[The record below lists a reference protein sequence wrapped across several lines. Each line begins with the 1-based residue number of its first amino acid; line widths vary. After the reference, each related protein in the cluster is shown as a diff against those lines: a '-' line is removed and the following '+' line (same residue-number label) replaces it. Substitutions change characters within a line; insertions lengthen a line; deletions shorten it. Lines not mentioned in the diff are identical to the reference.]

1 MTRRASEGQEDRALE
16 IFEDLKRQ
24 GFWLEGYT
32 NIRIDF
38 TEWAAYRKV
47 AERLIKENWP
57 EDVGITAA
65 ERRRDSGSISS
76 MVERARRRRSE
87 RMEDSVLPTQRIGET
102 VAVMTPLVDR
112 KGTWVWASQV
122 ESERARYTGKP
133 TGSFSFRGVY
143 TSSRDIRIGTVTA
156 ERFFYQSLRD
166 VPASGTIVADIVI
179 LE

>member
-1 MTRRASEGQEDRALE
+1 
-16 IFEDLKRQ
+16 
-24 GFWLEGYT
+24 
-32 NIRIDF
+32 
-38 TEWAAYRKV
+38 
-47 AERLIKENWP
+47 
-57 EDVGITAA
+57 
-65 ERRRDSGSISS
+65 
-76 MVERARRRRSE
+76 
-87 RMEDSVLPTQRIGET
+87 MEDSVLPTQRIDET
-102 VAVMTPLVDR
+102 VAVMTPPVDR